1 MPEMHLRQLR
11 FTYRACGKFKINKGR
26 IQKFKEGGDT
36 WYIFQNEL
44 DKASFQNEMT
54 YGDFND

>member
-26 IQKFKEGGDT
+26 IQKKEEIHDIFFKA
-36 WYIFQNEL
+36 N
-44 DKASFQNEMT
+44 
-54 YGDFND
+54 